1 MTIKNIQTTLNS
13 SVSLLSSQFNLP
25 ADYSFLNKVPLIG
38 SFNQPTLQFSKKT
51 KRFIQVKESP
61 LAGVSINENQWLCY
75 PAYWNTKLT
84 YIYIHEK
91 QLSQG
96 LAFCN
101 LFERAHIDVSVA
113 VPEVIYLFGM
123 RDFNSELP
131 TVFHRDTQ
139 NDITLIY

>member
-25 ADYSFLNKVPLIG
+25 ADYAFLKKVPLIKD
-38 SFNQPTLQFSKKT
+38 FAQPTLQFSKKR

-61 LAGVSINENQWLCY
+61 LLGVSINEKHWLCY
-75 PAYWNTKLT
+75 PAYWNNKLT
-84 YIYIHEK
+84 YIYIHEN

-101 LFERAHIDVSVA
+101 LFERAHIDVSLA
-113 VPEVIYLFGM
+113 TPEVIYLFGM

-131 TVFHRDTQ
+131 TLFHRDTQ